1 MRPSLPPAFALLR
14 TPRHSVIIASPTLGG
29 LAMQRIR
36 GTQTAA
42 SDGDL
47 KAGESGS
54 HK

>member
-1 MRPSLPPAFALLR
+1 
-14 TPRHSVIIASPTLGG
+14 VIIASPTLGG

-47 KAGESGS
+47 KVGESGS
-54 HK
+54 RKAGAFFFASLGIGISRR